1 LRTINAQKLVLA
13 KFKESLVILTNKE
26 FAVFNVKI
34 INMIKIKKA
43 EDQDAKI
50 NEAVVKAKK
59 RLI

>member
-1 LRTINAQKLVLA
+1 MRTINAQKLVLA

-34 INMIKIKKA
+34 INMIEGKKA
-43 EDQDAKI
+43 MAEEAKI
-50 NEAVVKAKK
+50 NEAVAKVKK